1 MNIQEQIDTNLKNWI
16 FENNQIRKTYQFDN
30 FVKAINFVNLVASLA
45 EKANHHPDIFIQ
57 YSKVSITLSTHD
69 AGEVTQKDIALASEI
84 DSH

>member
-1 MNIQEQIDTNLKNWI
+1 MNIQEQIDTNLKDWI

-30 FVKAINFVNLVASLA
+30 FVEAINFVNLVASLA

>member
-1 MNIQEQIDTNLKNWI
+1 MNIQEQIDTNLKDWI